1 MKFECVIYKKSFTGI
16 FQGRR
21 VRGKEGFL
29 PSLKS
34 FRPPCLASMMNL
46 YFVSSYTQQSVEVPP
61 PLYLKILICT
71 CLMCFYVCMCNM
83 TVGYLRDGKQ
93 Q

>member
-46 YFVSSYTQQSVEVPP
+46 YYVSSYTQQSVEVLP
-61 PLYLKILICT
+61 PLNVFENLDLYLSNVFLCV
-71 CLMCFYVCMCNM
+71 YV
-83 TVGYLRDGKQ
+83 
-93 Q
+93 